1 MKKGAEKVTTVDQY
15 MATVPETV
23 LPAVEK
29 LRQAIRSAAPKAEEV
44 ISYQIPAYKYNGM
57 LVGFGVAQNHIGFY
71 VMSKSILDSFAKEV
85 QKYSVA
91 TGTIRFPMDE
101 PIPVALV
108 KKIVKARID
117 ENAAIKAS
125 KAKK

>member
-23 LPAVEK
+23 LPVVEK